1 MTVRR
6 IIMMG
11 PPGAGKGTQ
20 AARLAQKLEFAA
32 ISTGDIFRA
41 NVHQQTPLGL
51 EADEYMRAGQYV
63 PDSVTNRMVRARL
76 REPDATRGFVLDG
89 YPRTPQQV
97 DELDGM
103 LDASGYTIDL
113 VLNLVVDNEVVIERL
128 SARAR
133 IEGRLDDTPA
143 VIRRRLEVFAEE
155 TAPLVDLYDTRG
167 LLASVDAVG
176 TVDQVHHRIGQTLER
191 TAASRR
197 SGIL

>member
-6 IIMMG
+6 MIIMG

-20 AARLAQKLEFAA
+20 AALLADLLQLAA
-32 ISTGDIFRA
+32 ISTGDIFRT
-41 NVHQQTPLGL
+41 NVEQRTTLGL
-51 EADEYMRAGQYV
+51 QADQYMRAGQYV
-63 PDSVTNRMVRARL
+63 PDSVTNDMVRARL
-76 REPDATRGFVLDG
+76 READATEGFLLDG

-103 LDASGYTIDL
+103 LDASGCAIDL
-113 VLNLVVDNEVVIERL
+113 ALNLVADNEVVIERL

-133 IEGRLDDTPA
+133 IEGRVDDTPA
-143 VIRRRLEVFAEE
+143 VIRRRLEVFADE

-176 TVDQVHHRIGQTLER
+176 TVDEVQRRIVQALER
-191 TAASRR
+191 VAAS
-197 SGIL
+197 

>member
-1 MTVRR
+1 MTIRR

-20 AARLAQKLEFAA
+20 AARLAQKLQLAA

-63 PDSVTNRMVRARL
+63 PDSVTNRMVRERL
-76 REPDATRGFVLDG
+76 REPDATGGFVLDG

-155 TAPLVDLYDTRG
+155 TAPLVDLYDARG

-191 TAASRR
+191 TAAS
-197 SGIL
+197 